1 MQCVTADEAVTL
13 IIANVQSIR
22 DEPAEDAA
30 LTMYANKFVG
40 FVLDYCNREDFPKTL
55 IYTATDYISQWLEDK
70 ANGGRQ
76 GALKSL
82 EQNDTKF
89 QFAVSDMTQ
98 SGSQTDADLQ
108 SFTEPILRRIE
119 KSGGPYDDAM
129 EPMQES
135 AHEIHV

>member
-1 MQCVTADEAVTL
+1 MQCVTVDEAVTL

-22 DEPAEDAA
+22 GEPVEDAA

-98 SGSQTDADLQ
+98 SGSKTDADLQ
-108 SFTEPILRRIE
+108 SFTARLA
-119 KSGGPYDDAM
+119 PYRKVRW
-129 EPMQES
+129 P
-135 AHEIHV
+135 V